1 MRCRGGQPV
10 PERSRGVAKALLN
23 FRIIIR
29 QLKQT
34 AMKGKRTNKCKF
46 PDHNACQM
54 RIPPTTM
61 LVKCNF
67 PDHYAG
73 HVQLRAAERRPVGR
87 KRMMKDQPSAVVFAK
102 TVTDRLGR
110 KG

>member
-1 MRCRGGQPV
+1 M
-10 PERSRGVAKALLN
+10 K
-23 FRIIIR
+23 R

-54 RIPPTTM
+54 QISPTTM

-73 HVQLRAAERRPVGR
+73 HVQLQAAERRPVCS
-87 KRMMKDQPSAVVFAK
+87 KQLTKDQPSAVVYTK
-102 TVTDRLGR
+102 T
-110 KG
+110 